1 MNKTQNI
8 LLAGIFILS
17 GIFFQN
23 QTIAAVHL
31 PALIGNNM
39 VLQQNAVINVW
50 GWADAGEKVT
60 VSASWLTGI
69 TEVVT
74 TKEGNWK
81 TTINTPKAGGP
92 FTMIITG
99 RDYSINIENILIG
112 EVWLCSG
119 QSNMDLTIKG
129 LGGWKNYKP
138 EVLDEVLQGNYTN
151 VRLFTVQKDTSATVR
166 ADCKGN
172 WLTADTGTADN
183 FSATAWFFG
192 SSLSK
197 KLGIPVGLIYT
208 AWGGTAAE
216 VWTPVE
222 SLEELPELDYFI
234 HHYSGYAWWPG
245 TAGVLYNAMIH
256 PLINY
261 TIKGAIWYQGESN
274 RMDYKLYPTLMNTMI
289 TSWRKAWGIGDFP
302 FYYVQI
308 APYLYEESNSGAL
321 LREAQLKCLS
331 IPNTGMAVTMD
342 IAGDINDI
350 HPKNKLDVGKRLA
363 LWALTKT
370 YGLDVGSF
378 SGPVYKDY
386 KIDKKNVSLEFI
398 YADGGM
404 KIFPT
409 VRNNFM
415 IAGADKVFYPATVK
429 VHGNKLIVASKKV
442 KHPLAVRYAFLNT
455 SVATLFNGAG
465 LPASSFRMDNWDVET
480 K

>member
-1 MNKTQNI
+1 LTVKVNI
-8 LLAGIFILS
+8 YIQHCLTHQDKFKR
-17 GIFFQN
+17 
-23 QTIAAVHL
+23 H
-31 PALIGNNM
+31 GN
-39 VLQQNAVINVW
+39 
-50 GWADAGEKVT
+50 
-60 VSASWLTGI
+60 
-69 TEVVT
+69 
-74 TKEGNWK
+74 
-81 TTINTPKAGGP
+81 
-92 FTMIITG
+92 
-99 RDYSINIENILIG
+99 
-112 EVWLCSG
+112 
-119 QSNMDLTIKG
+119 
-129 LGGWKNYKP
+129 
-138 EVLDEVLQGNYTN
+138 
-151 VRLFTVQKDTSATVR
+151 
-166 ADCKGN
+166 
-172 WLTADTGTADN
+172 
-183 FSATAWFFG
+183 AWFFG

-370 YGLDVGSF
+370 YGLDMGSF

-398 YADGGM
+398 YADEGL
-404 KIFPT
+404 KIIQT
-409 VRNNFM
+409 IRNNFM

-429 VHGNKLIVASKKV
+429 VQGNKLIVASKKV
-442 KHPLAVRYAFLNT
+442 KNPLAVRYAFLNT
-455 SVATLFNGAG
+455 SVASLFNGAG
-465 LPASSFRMDNWDVET
+465 LPASSFRTDNWDVET

>member
-1 MNKTQNI
+1 MDKAQNI
-8 LLAGIFILS
+8 LLTCLFILS

-23 QTIAAVHL
+23 QTHAAVRL
-31 PALIGNNM
+31 SALIGNNM
-39 VLQQNAVINVW
+39 VLQQNTTINIW

-60 VSASWLTGI
+60 VRASWQTGT
-69 TEVVT
+69 TEVFT

-92 FTMIITG
+92 FTMTITG

-129 LGGWKNYKP
+129 LGGWGNYKP
-138 EVLDEVLQGNYTN
+138 EILGEVLQGNYAN
-151 VRLFTVQKDTSATVR
+151 VRLFTVQKDTSATIR
-166 ADCKGN
+166 TDCKGN
-172 WLTADTGTADN
+172 WLTADSGTADN

-197 KLGIPVGLIYT
+197 KLGIPVGLMYT

-222 SLEELPELDYFI
+222 SLEALPELHYFI

-274 RMDYKLYPTLMNTMI
+274 RMDYKLYPSLMNTMI

-308 APYLYEESNSGAL
+308 APYLYKESNSGAL

-331 IPNTGMAVTMD
+331 LPNTGMA
-342 IAGDINDI
+342 
-350 HPKNKLDVGKRLA
+350 
-363 LWALTKT
+363 
-370 YGLDVGSF
+370 
-378 SGPVYKDY
+378 
-386 KIDKKNVSLEFI
+386 
-398 YADGGM
+398 
-404 KIFPT
+404 
-409 VRNNFM
+409 
-415 IAGADKVFYPATVK
+415 
-429 VHGNKLIVASKKV
+429 
-442 KHPLAVRYAFLNT
+442 
-455 SVATLFNGAG
+455 
-465 LPASSFRMDNWDVET
+465 
-480 K
+480 